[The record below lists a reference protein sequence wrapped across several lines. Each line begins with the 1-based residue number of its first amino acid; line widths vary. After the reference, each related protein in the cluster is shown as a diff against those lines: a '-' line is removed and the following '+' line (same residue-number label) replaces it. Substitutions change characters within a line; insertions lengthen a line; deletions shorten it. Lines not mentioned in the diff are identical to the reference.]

1 MSFRVIALDLDGT
14 LLNSAKQ
21 ILPES
26 ITALQQATAR
36 GIKVVLATGRHHS
49 AIHPI
54 YQALSLETPAICC
67 NGAYL
72 YDYQQ
77 QTVLA
82 GEPMSQAQANCVL
95 DLIEEAKI
103 DALLYADDSMFYQTP
118 TRHVGRTQAWGA
130 QFPPAQQPVFQQ
142 VSSLRLV
149 INQAAQLWK
158 FALTHTDTEKLHRLT
173 AQLQQALEVVAE
185 WSWVDQVDI
194 TRQGNSKGR
203 RLSDWVTAQGLSMQQ
218 VIAFGDNYN
227 DLSMLE
233 TVGLGVAMAEADA
246 AIKERCGLITGSNN
260 EPSIANVIH
269 ERVLA
274 NY

>member
-26 ITALQQATAR
+26 ITALQQAMAR

-49 AIHPI
+49 AVHPI
-54 YQALSLETPAICC
+54 HQALSLVTPVICC

-82 GEPMSQAQANCVL
+82 GSPMTQAQANAVL

-103 DALLYADDSMFYQTP
+103 DALLYADDCMFYHTA
-118 TRHVGRTQAWGA
+118 TRHVVRTKAWGA
-130 QFPPAQQPVFQQ
+130 QFPADQQPVFQQ
-142 VSSLRLV
+142 VSSLRQV
-149 INQAAQLWK
+149 VNQAEQLWK
-158 FALTHTDTEKLHRLT
+158 FALTHTDTQQLHRLT

-194 TRQGNSKGR
+194 TRKGNRKGR
-203 RLSDWVTAQGLSMQQ
+203 RLNDWVTAQGLSMQQ

-233 TVGLGVAMAEADA
+233 NVGLGVAMAEADA

-260 EPSIANVIH
+260 EPSIANVIQQ
-269 ERVLA
+269 RVLA
-274 NY
+274 DY